1 VKLECQLVLREPKVS
16 VKKEATGVGLNENY
30 QWLKKNAGQF
40 KGLWVA
46 LSKGVLIDSH
56 DNLTI
61 LRQTIEKS
69 GKLTI
74 NIAFMA
80 IEN

>member
-1 VKLECQLVLREPKVS
+1 M
-16 VKKEATGVGLNENY
+16 NENY
-30 QWLKKNAGQF
+30 RWLKKNAQQF

-56 DNLTI
+56 GNLTV
-61 LRQTIEKS
+61 LRQLLEKS
-69 GKLTI
+69 GRLTKDVT
-74 NIAFMA
+74 FMP